1 LMTQILLAM
10 MVASRTSWV
19 TSTVVMPS
27 SLQTWR
33 MSSCILDLVKASRA
47 PRGLSKSRSWG
58 EDRRTL
64 AKAALCR
71 CPPGQGARVGVSV
84 FFQAHPG

>member
-1 LMTQILLAM
+1 MMTQIMLAM

-33 MSSCILDLVKASRA
+33 MSSCILDLVGL
-47 PRGLSKSRSWG
+47 RGGVQKQELGRG
-58 EDRRTL
+58 QEDS
-64 AKAALCR
+64 
-71 CPPGQGARVGVSV
+71 G
-84 FFQAHPG
+84 